1 MMDPVALVVILAV
14 AAAWWGLQVLAWL
27 LILPRGGDS
36 SRKRRSLLVFGIV
49 APVFVFLALGAGDLL
64 GGRKIRTETLVL
76 PAVACLVVF
85 ISWLGLI
92 NASRIK
98 QSHR

>member
-1 MMDPVALVVILAV
+1 MDPVALVVILAV
-14 AAAWWGLQVLAWL
+14 AAAWWGLQVLTWM

-36 SRKRRSLLVFGIV
+36 SRVRRLLLVFGIA
-49 APVFVFLALGAGDLL
+49 APVFLLLVLGAGDVL
-64 GGRKIRTETLVL
+64 GGRKIGTETLVM

-92 NASRIK
+92 TASRIK